1 VVETLGFYNFLFATA
16 WPQEAAGVVVR
27 DVLSMVFEAF
37 RKRQKEMLAV
47 LVLIAMFVF
56 IAGDLPS
63 RFIYGDRSGGNPRI
77 GEIWGKPRTA
87 TDIQKLE
94 VERNAGRNVLMR
106 MAKAAGDKA
115 DFRRLSKVFTDDIW
129 QQLHQGGYDWRLAY
143 FALEGKADRIG
154 IKVTDDDVT
163 QFLRQATGGT
173 LNREAFKE
181 ALAPP
186 RRSGQSSR
194 ERGEAVS
201 EHDFYRIM
209 ARELKVRRALEALSE
224 TVDYRA
230 PLDFWRGRLEDAR
243 TLFTL
248 EMVRVPVDKF
258 VETKTEPTNTDLQ
271 AIYSRYKSITPDP
284 ENNVVG
290 FQRPATAEFE
300 YASIPT
306 EKWLDQVQ
314 VTDEECKKYY
324 DANQSEFRDEL
335 PIEQPPPPKAAEKPA
350 AKDAGKGTAPKA
362 PAMEPS
368 KKGEKKTEPLKKA
381 DPPKKLDAPK
391 LDAKMIPADKKTSAI
406 PSLEVLRTVAATS
419 VYLQAQDSKKADDKK
434 PAGKEAAPAK
444 ADAKAAAKPD
454 DKKAEPPK
462 IDAKQPDA
470 TKKVAPPVPQPNNAG
485 QAKAGE
491 AVPQPKVKPYSLVK
505 PEIERKLKMQKAR
518 VLIRERLKKAID
530 EKFAP
535 YADVYILARR
545 KYEDA
550 NNGNLEGFKPPE
562 EKKPSIAELAKEFRG
577 DYHKLGPTTEADVR
591 KMPGFGKIYQAV
603 ANIYDQQK
611 LAYAAQL
618 EADFDENNFYV
629 YWRTNYKPPEAMDF
643 ATVRDQCIAIWRR
656 EQAQKPAQKFAEEL
670 AEKVKKSGFAEAVK
684 GTDYK
689 PFQPGAFRRATY
701 IPGVGNAMQL
711 SQMQRFPTPQ
721 LQGVPDAK
729 ATFLD
734 QAVEMEEGEV
744 KVIPGAERENF
755 YVVKCVKREP
765 PSFEEFASEYEQFLR
780 QVTQYQDLVVE
791 QYFPRTAV
799 RVLEESGYSPPTDAA
814 KGKGKTGDEPVDT
827 Q

>member
-1 VVETLGFYNFLFATA
+1 
-16 WPQEAAGVVVR
+16 
-27 DVLSMVFEAF
+27 MVFEAF

-63 RFIYGDRSGGNPRI
+63 KFIYGDRGGGNPRI
-77 GEIWGKPRTA
+77 GEVWNKPRTA
-87 TDIQKLE
+87 TDVQKLE
-94 VERNAGRNVLMR
+94 IERTAGRNVLMR
-106 MAKAAGDKA
+106 MVKTAGEKA
-115 DFRRLSKVFTDDIW
+115 DFRRLSKVFTEDVW
-129 QQLHQGGYDWRLAY
+129 EQLRQAGYDWRLAY
-143 FALEGKADRIG
+143 FALEGKADRVG

-163 QFLRQATGGT
+163 QFLTQSTGGT
-173 LNREAFKE
+173 LTRESFKE

-194 ERGEAVS
+194 DRGESVS

-224 TVDYRA
+224 NVDYRA

-243 TLFTL
+243 TLFSL

-258 VETKTEPTNTDLQ
+258 VDAKTEPTNTDLQ
-271 AIYSRYKSITPDP
+271 AIYNRYKSVTPDP
-284 ENNVVG
+284 DNGVEG
-290 FQRPATAEFE
+290 FLRAATAEFE

-324 DANQSEFRDEL
+324 DANQNEFRDEL
-335 PIEQPPPPKAAEKPA
+335 PIEQPPVPPKAADKPA
-350 AKDAGKGTAPKA
+350 TKESDKAGTPKTPAPTPEKKEEKKSEPPKTDAKGKSEAKPAGK
-362 PAMEPS
+362 
-368 KKGEKKTEPLKKA
+368 KTGA
-381 DPPKKLDAPK
+381 V
-391 LDAKMIPADKKTSAI
+391 
-406 PSLEVLRTVAATS
+406 PSLNLLRTVAATS
-419 VYLQAQDSKKADDKK
+419 LFVQAPDAKKVDDKK
-434 PAGKEAAPAK
+434 PAAKDAPPAK
-444 ADAKAAAKPD
+444 TDEKNAAKAGE
-454 DKKAEPPK
+454 KKAELPK
-462 IDAKQPDA
+462 VDAGKKQ
-470 TKKVAPPVPQPNNAG
+470 APPLPQPNNAG
-485 QAKAGE
+485 AAKAGE
-491 AVPQPKVKPYSLVK
+491 GAPQPKIKPYSVVK

-518 VLIRERLKKAID
+518 QLIREKLKKTID

-535 YADVYILARR
+535 FADAFILARR
-545 KYEDA
+545 KFEDE
-550 NNGNLEGFKPPE
+550 NKGNLEGFKPPE
-562 EKKPSIAELAKEFRG
+562 PKPSIEALAKEFRG
-577 DYHKLGPTTEADVR
+577 DYHKIGPTTERDVR
-591 KMPGFGKIYQAV
+591 KMPGLGKVFQAV
-603 ANIYDQQK
+603 QNIFEPQK
-611 LAYAAQL
+611 LAYSAQM

-629 YWRTNYKPPEAMDF
+629 YWRTKFTPPEPMDF
-643 ATVRDQCIAIWRR
+643 NAVRDQCVAMWRR

-701 IPGVGNAMQL
+701 IPGAGNAMQL
-711 SQMQRFPTPQ
+711 SQMQRFPTPS

-729 ATFLD
+729 VQFLD

-755 YVVKCVKREP
+755 YVVKCLKREP
-765 PSFEEFASEYEQFLR
+765 PSFEEFATEYEQFLR
-780 QVTQYQDLVVE
+780 QLTQYQDLVVE

-799 RVLEESGYSPPTDAA
+799 RVLEESGYTQPAA
-814 KGKGKTGDEPVDT
+814 STKGKTSDDAVDA